1 MFITDFHCFPKCFLG
16 AQTRKHLLKKQD
28 VSEQI
33 QKPFCFRNK
42 RFLGLQTGKHL
53 LSQKCFRKIASS
65 FAGAFGIVKNYLVF
79 GLFRNSLSQ
88 FFYNEMFFK
97 ITSTTQVIMAFKPQQ
112 LLA

>member
-33 QKPFCFRNK
+33 MKPFCFRNK
-42 RFLGLQTGKHL
+42 CFLGLQTGKHL
-53 LSQKCFRKIASS
+53 LSQKCFRKIVSL
-65 FAGAFGIVKNYLVF
+65 FVGAFGIVKNYLVF
-79 GLFRNSLSQ
+79 SLFRTIYRS

-97 ITSTTQVIMAFKPQQ
+97 ITSSTTQVISPQQ